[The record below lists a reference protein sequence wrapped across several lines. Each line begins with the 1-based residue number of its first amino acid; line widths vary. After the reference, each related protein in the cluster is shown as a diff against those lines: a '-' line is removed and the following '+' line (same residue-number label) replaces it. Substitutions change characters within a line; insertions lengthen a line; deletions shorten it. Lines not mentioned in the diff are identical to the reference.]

1 MPNFPDKIL
10 ELEFDKDGKL
20 VHPEQVDAISA
31 AVKASNATDLI
42 VMSHGWNNDM
52 GEARSLYKGLR
63 DHIAAQVPAVP
74 GAAGRTF
81 VVAGV
86 LWPSKKFA
94 ESDLIPGGAAAA
106 SDAKADGIIQKQ
118 LDTLEKLIDD
128 KKLKADF
135 EKAKKAAA
143 KMDDDSVEG
152 KKAQQE
158 FVAIVLSHLP
168 KELADHGT
176 EPHAD
181 AMKKF
186 DKTKLLDTLGRPTVD
201 APAPRRGGGA
211 SIDNP
216 APAAAK
222 PHGGAAGLGDMFGGI
237 KAGAMNLL
245 NFVTYYQMKNRAGD
259 IGRGGASA
267 ALRTIKA
274 AAPNIRIHL
283 VGHSFGGRLVT
294 AIALG
299 PDGQGALGVESMSL
313 LQAAYSHYGLGAK
326 QDGIADGFFR
336 KVVTEKRVSG
346 PVIITHTRNDKAVGT
361 AYAMASRVA
370 RQVGAA
376 LGDASDQY
384 GGMGSNGAQHTPES
398 VEETLHVPGTAY
410 PFAGGKVYNL
420 LADKFVSGHSDITND
435 PVAYAVVS
443 AIATT

>member
-1 MPNFPDKIL
+1 MAALPDKIL
-10 ELEFDKDGKL
+10 ELEFDKNGKPA
-20 VHPEQVDAISA
+20 HPEQVDAVSA

-52 GEARSLYKGLR
+52 SEARSLYKGLR
-63 DHIAAQVPAVP
+63 DHIAAQLPNVP

-81 VVAGV
+81 VIAGV

-94 ESDLIPGGAAAA
+94 ESELIPGGAAAA
-106 SDAKADGIIQKQ
+106 SDSKADGIIQKQ

-128 KKLKADF
+128 KKSAKDF

-143 KMDDDSVEG
+143 KMDDDSVDG

-158 FVAIVLSHLP
+158 FVAFVLGHLP

-176 EPHAD
+176 EPHAE
-181 AMKKF
+181 AMRTF
-186 DKTKLLDTLGRPTVD
+186 DKTKLLDTLGRPTVE
-201 APAPRRGGGA
+201 APAPHRGGATSIGA
-211 SIDNP
+211 G
-216 APAAAK
+216 APAAK

-259 IGRGGASA
+259 IGRGGAA
-267 ALRTIKA
+267 TALQTIKDA
-274 AAPNIRIHL
+274 SPGLKIHL
-283 VGHSFGGRLVT
+283 IGHSFGGRLVT
-294 AIALG
+294 AVALG
-299 PDGQGALGVESMSL
+299 PDGQGALGVSSMSL

-326 QDGIADGFFR
+326 EDGIADGFFR
-336 KVVTEKRVSG
+336 RVITEKRVSG

-384 GGMGSNGAQHTPES
+384 GGMGSNGAQHTPE
-398 VEETLHVPGTAY
+398 VVKETLHDPGTAY
-410 PFAGGKVYNL
+410 TFADGKVYNL
-420 LADKFVSGHSDITND
+420 LADKFVSGHSDIAND
-435 PVAYAVVS
+435 PVGFAVAS
-443 AIATT
+443 AIGAT